1 MEKGDVLYRIDT
13 GDVDERIESAQTSL
27 ERAQERYQ
35 EAQENYDEAAEDY
48 QSLDYV
54 SPEEGY
60 VQAVYVEVGDTVNS
74 GDKLVDLYNDRTMV
88 LKVPFLNT
96 DANQIS
102 AGDTAQVQILET
114 YETVSGTVTAVSS
127 MEQTLSGGSVVR
139 MVTIEVGNPGGIST
153 SSTAA
158 ATVNGLACSGDGT
171 FTAKLE
177 ETVTA
182 DHGGEIASMA
192 VEEGSY
198 VHEGATLF
206 TYTQESAD
214 DALQTV
220 QDSLETAEQSVE
232 DAESELE
239 NTQDSLE
246 DYEITAPISGQVIVK
261 NTKAGDTLNSG
272 GDSNTAMAI
281 IYDMSALTFDMY
293 VDELDVLDVEVGQ
306 KGGSHSGCV

>member
-1 MEKGDVLYRIDT
+1 
-13 GDVDERIESAQTSL
+13 
-27 ERAQERYQ
+27 
-35 EAQENYDEAAEDY
+35 
-48 QSLDYV
+48 
-54 SPEEGY
+54 
-60 VQAVYVEVGDTVNS
+60 
-74 GDKLVDLYNDRTMV
+74 
-88 LKVPFLNT
+88 
-96 DANQIS
+96 
-102 AGDTAQVQILET
+102 
-114 YETVSGTVTAVSS
+114 

-306 KGGSHSGCV
+306 KVEVTVDAFEGETFTGQVTNVSLESTSSNGVTQYPVTVQMDEVGDLLPGMNVNGEIIIDEAENALAIPAQALQRGNVVYVQDDSVTEAQG